1 MLPIFIWTACSKK
14 ISVASHGLAAG
25 TNSVAL
31 PPPLPKKLSPHD
43 TYGKH
48 LKDAGFGNTAMG
60 STWLKNGDES
70 IGKALKVT
78 LPYQEEGYFAA
89 EKVQATALQFNASR
103 GEEIH
108 INISK
113 KPEINFK
120 IYIDLFRQMANSSP
134 ALIASA
140 DTSGA
145 KIDFEVDSTGVY
157 ILRLQPELLS
167 SGEYTLTIA
176 SAPSL
181 SFPVSP
187 SGKPHIGSYWSDPR
201 DGGGRKHEG
210 IDILAPRG
218 TPAIAAANGTVTR
231 VSENKLGGLSVY
243 LRPDGKNYTLYYTH
257 LDLQLAHN
265 GQKVMVGDTLGL
277 VGNTGNA
284 AGGPTHLHF
293 GIYTDNGAVDPFPF
307 VNIRS
312 KDPKAITAPAELL
325 NTTARTIKECNLH
338 ASPDKKTSVI
348 AILPLHTIIAVNAA
362 TGDWYKVTLPDGQPG
377 FLACNMVAKPNN
389 LHMLTLKTKRP
400 LFAAPDSTI
409 AAHKTLLSAG
419 NRVSVLGVYKNYS
432 LVDNKGETG
441 WINN

>member
-1 MLPIFIWTACSKK
+1 
-14 ISVASHGLAAG
+14 
-25 TNSVAL
+25 
-31 PPPLPKKLSPHD
+31 
-43 TYGKH
+43 
-48 LKDAGFGNTAMG
+48 MG
-60 STWLKNGDES
+60 SAWLRNGDES
-70 IGKALKVT
+70 ISKALKVT

-89 EKVQATALQFNASR
+89 EKVQATALQFDGRR

-120 IYIDLFRQMANSSP
+120 IYLDLFREINNQLP
-134 ALIASA
+134 ALITSA

-145 KIDFEVDSTGVY
+145 KIDFEVDSTGMYLV
-157 ILRLQPELLS
+157 RLQPELLS
-167 SGEYTLTIA
+167 SGDYTLTIT
-176 SAPSL
+176 STPSL

-187 SGKPHIGSYWSDPR
+187 SGKPHIGSYWGDPR
-201 DGGGRKHEG
+201 DKGVRKHEG
-210 IDILAPRG
+210 IDILAPHG

-231 VSENKLGGLSVY
+231 VSENKLGGLAVY
-243 LRPDGKNYTLYYTH
+243 LRPDGKNYTLYYAH
-257 LDLQLAHN
+257 LDVQLAHN

-312 KDPKAITAPAELL
+312 KEPKAITAPAELL
-325 NTTARTIKECNLH
+325 NATARTIKACNLH
-338 ASPDKKTSVI
+338 ASPDKKTAVI

-362 TGDWYKVTLPDGQPG
+362 TGDWYKVTLPDGQAG
-377 FLACNMVAKPNN
+377 FLASNMVAKPNN
-389 LHMLTLKTKRP
+389 LHILKLKTKRP

-409 AAHKTLLSAG
+409 APTKRSSPQAIK
-419 NRVSVLGVYKNYS
+419 
-432 LVDNKGETG
+432 
-441 WINN
+441 